1 MNASIVDL
9 INGIVWYATGYLMP
23 VLLICFILAVIA
35 RILITIIIK
44 RQDRF
49 VKEYCKRVHQYIYDN
64 PDSKGTFYRLFKRF
78 LVVTYFE
85 SFELRTKYKRR
96 NQDHVMTIEDR
107 VFLIQ
112 DGIIR
117 LIDDFLNH
125 ARYLRKEDVKQ
136 PNFHELTSNVFSS
149 NPVFNRVFGI
159 LPMSRTNDILN
170 ILPGIFIV
178 AGIFGTFL
186 GIMKAL
192 PELTG
197 MDITNAE
204 ASKVVI
210 DSFLINIAFALS
222 TSILGIILSVIMS
235 FLNTLFSP
243 DNTYLDIINSF
254 KSATEVLWNKSD
266 TKQSKKA
273 DDIKNDRESEAVD
286 AFEIAIANMYA
297 KTLVTDEA
305 R

>member
-1 MNASIVDL
+1 
-9 INGIVWYATGYLMP
+9 
-23 VLLICFILAVIA
+23 
-35 RILITIIIK
+35 
-44 RQDRF
+44 
-49 VKEYCKRVHQYIYDN
+49 
-64 PDSKGTFYRLFKRF
+64 
-78 LVVTYFE
+78 
-85 SFELRTKYKRR
+85 
-96 NQDHVMTIEDR
+96 MTIEDR

-117 LIDDFLNH
+117 LVDDFLKH
-125 ARYLRKEDVKQ
+125 ARYLRKEEVQQ
-136 PNFHELTSNVFSS
+136 PDFQVMTSTVFNS
-149 NPVFNRVFGI
+149 NPVFNRVFG
-159 LPMSRTNDILN
+159 LFSMSRTNDILA

-210 DSFLINIAFALS
+210 DSFLIDIAFALS
-222 TSILGIILSVIMS
+222 TSILGIILSVVMS

-243 DNTYLDIINSF
+243 DNTYLEIINSF
-254 KSATEVLWNKSD
+254 KSATEVLWNKSETNQLED
-266 TKQSKKA
+266 RDS
-273 DDIKNDRESEAVD
+273 IKTDRESEAVD

-297 KTLVTDEA
+297 KVLVADTG

>member
-9 INGIVWYATGYLMP
+9 INGIVLYATDYLMP
-23 VLLICFILAVIA
+23 ILLICFVLAVIA
-35 RILITIIIK
+35 RVLITIIIN
-44 RQDRF
+44 RQKRF
-49 VKEYCKRVHQYIYDN
+49 VKEYGKRVHQYLYDN

-78 LVVTYFE
+78 LVITYFE
-85 SFELRTKYKRR
+85 NFELRTKYKRR
-96 NQDHVMTIEDR
+96 NQDHIMTIEDR

-117 LIDDFLNH
+117 LIDDLLNH
-125 ARYLRKEDVKQ
+125 ARYLRKEDVQ
-136 PNFHELTSNVFSS
+136 RPDFHEIANNVFSS
-149 NPVFNRVFGI
+149 NPIFNRVFGI
-159 LPMSRTNDILN
+159 LPMSRTNDVLN

-197 MDITNAE
+197 MDITDAE

-210 DSFLINIAFALS
+210 DSFLTNIAFALS

-243 DNTYLDIINSF
+243 DNTYLAIINSF
-254 KSATEVLWNKSD
+254 KSATEVLWNKSE
-266 TKQSKKA
+266 TKKLKTS
-273 DDIKNDRESEAVD
+273 DDSISDRESEAVD

-297 KTLVTDEA
+297 KPLRTEEA
-305 R
+305 S